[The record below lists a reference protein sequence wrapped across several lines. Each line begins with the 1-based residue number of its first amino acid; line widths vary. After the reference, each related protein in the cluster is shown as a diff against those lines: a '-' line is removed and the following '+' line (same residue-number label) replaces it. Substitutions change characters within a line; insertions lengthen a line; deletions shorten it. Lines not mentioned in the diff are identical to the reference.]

1 MMLTFVVERHST
13 LQSLRA
19 KRYLFYKEAYE
30 AIVLDHDKDKTAY
43 ERIFRS
49 VSDSEEFTT
58 VFQEFCAV

>member
-43 ERIFRS
+43 ERIF
-49 VSDSEEFTT
+49 
-58 VFQEFCAV
+58 